1 MNLKSLDEIIYCLE
15 NKNKLI
21 ADKIEQIKNLNKEDL
36 NMDSDNIEIL
46 NTINQN
52 MTIIDDK
59 LDDFNLELL
68 KIQDINSLTYEQKE
82 ILREERFQQLF
93 KKTFLPY
100 ILYLR
105 LCMET

>member
-68 KIQDINSLTYEQKE
+68 KIQDIDSLTYEQKE
-82 ILREERFQQLF
+82 ILREEKFQQIF

>member
-1 MNLKSLDEIIYCLE
+1 MNLKTLDEIIYCLE
-15 NKNKLI
+15 NKNKII
-21 ADKIEQIKNLNKEDL
+21 ATKIEQIKNLSKDNL
-36 NMDSDNIEIL
+36 NMNSDNIEIL

-68 KIQDINSLTYEQKE
+68 KIQDIDSLTYEQKE
-82 ILREERFQQLF
+82 ILREEKFQQIL
-93 KKTFLPY
+93 KKKFLPI

>member
-1 MNLKSLDEIIYCLE
+1 MNLKSLDEIINCLE

-21 ADKIEQIKNLNKEDL
+21 LNKIEQIKNLNKDNL
-36 NMDSDNIEIL
+36 NMNSDNIETL

-82 ILREERFQQLF
+82 ILREEKFQQIF

>member
-15 NKNKLI
+15 NKNKII
-21 ADKIEQIKNLNKEDL
+21 ATKIEQIKNLSKDNL
-36 NMDSDNIEIL
+36 NMNSDNIEIL

-82 ILREERFQQLF
+82 ILREEKFQQIF

>member
-1 MNLKSLDEIIYCLE
+1 MVKIFSLIFVEIFLHAIFLFVHKLMNQYLV
-15 NKNKLI
+15 
-21 ADKIEQIKNLNKEDL
+21 
-36 NMDSDNIEIL
+36 IL

-68 KIQDINSLTYEQKE
+68 KIQDIDSLTYEQKE
-82 ILREERFQQLF
+82 ILREEKFQQIL
-93 KKTFLPY
+93 KKKFLPY

>member
-1 MNLKSLDEIIYCLE
+1 MNLKSLDEIICCLE

-21 ADKIEQIKNLNKEDL
+21 ANKIEGIKNLNKDNL
-36 NMDSDNIEIL
+36 NMNSDNIETL

-52 MTIIDDK
+52 LTIIDDK

-68 KIQDINSLTYEQKE
+68 KIQDTDSLTCEQKE
-82 ILREERFQQLF
+82 ILREEKFQQMF

>member
-82 ILREERFQQLF
+82 ILREEKFQQIF

>member
-21 ADKIEQIKNLNKEDL
+21 TDKIEQIKNLNKEDL

-82 ILREERFQQLF
+82 ILREEKFQQIF